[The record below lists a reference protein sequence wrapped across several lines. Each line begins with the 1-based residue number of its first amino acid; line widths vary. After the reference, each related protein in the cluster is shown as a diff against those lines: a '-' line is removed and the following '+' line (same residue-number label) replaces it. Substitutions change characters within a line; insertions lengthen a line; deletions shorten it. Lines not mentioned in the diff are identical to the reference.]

1 MGKWDISKEFEFDY
15 GHRVWTQT
23 LNENLALTTC
33 TKCRWPHGHRG
44 KVVVHL
50 ESSELKNDMVMDFVE
65 LNWFKK
71 FIDDTIDHK
80 CILDIRDPS
89 IQVFYPA
96 LSGLS
101 ISSPSSFDYLLDYN
115 SSGHFFTVKSSVYS
129 KLQSF
134 EKEIYEGLVLVYF
147 VPTSENLSK
156 WLFDIVR
163 AKLRGVATVSHIEF
177 YETPKSKSVY
187 YG

>member
-23 LNENLALTTC
+23 LDEKLALTTC

-50 ESSELKNDMVMDFVE
+50 DATELKNDMVMDFVE

-80 CILDIRDPS
+80 CILDIHDP
-89 IQVFYPA
+89 ILGKFYPILKDFDGWNPEDVDQA
-96 LSGLS
+96 FEYH
-101 ISSPSSFDYLLDYN
+101 PSSC
-115 SSGHFFTVKSSVYS
+115 HFTIWKDLYS
-129 KLQSF
+129 ELSAH
-134 EKEIYEGLVLVYF
+134 EKEVYEGLVFVSF

-156 WLFDIVR
+156 WLFDIVQDR
-163 AKLRGVATVSHIEF
+163 LKGLATVSHIEF
-177 YETPKSKSVY
+177 HETPKSKSVY